1 MRKLIVSVGLILGLI
16 ASANAQT
23 KAETPAFKPYWYLGL
38 NGGVNFF
45 MGEGNNFLNKNK
57 PYVSPDKNVGG
68 LGRIALGYNFN
79 PVWGLR
85 GMLGYNAYNWG
96 TVPVATDGS
105 YPKYKFD
112 TENLTVDVMANLS
125 NWFAGY
131 RPDRKLDFSAF
142 AGLGGS
148 YLNDNTQKSS
158 VAGMLRAGVQADYH
172 LSDAVAINLILDGN
186 ATTDNYND
194 LAYTPLAFDA
204 IPEVTVGMTFKLP
217 EAKPKAPKAAEVEPV
232 KTVEPATIKPE
243 EKPVVAKVDTPKV
256 VTPVVPVTPVTKP
269 EVKPEV
275 EKPAV
280 ATTDDILNEHI
291 FYTLNQ
297 REVASTTQIDNLKR
311 IADYVQRHPEARII
325 ISGFADKNTGSLEAN
340 NEISKDRA
348 VNVANKLIREYG
360 VPYKNIWVKW
370 YGSGVQPYLAPAKN
384 RLVIVRSPNA
394 KVVIPEPKVSGVAK
408 KKKTEVVS
416 EVTVDTLAKYKNE
429 GPMYQVIHFTDGSSD
444 VNDKKEQDLIMMAA
458 LYLRRHPESRIAVSG
473 YADKAS
479 AGESKNAELSKKRAV
494 AVANTLIQRY
504 SIASDRVQVKWFGA
518 QKENGTLPTMN
529 RLVLMETIE

>member
-38 NGGVNFF
+38 NGGVNMF
-45 MGEGNNFLNKNK
+45 MGEGNNFLQNSN
-57 PYVSPDKNVGG
+57 PYVSPTKNVGG
-68 LGRIALGYNFN
+68 VGRLALGYNFN

-85 GMLGYNAYNWG
+85 GMLGYHAYDWSTTIPTG
-96 TVPVATDGS
+96 TKNV
-105 YPKYKFD
+105 KFAS
-112 TENLTVDVMANLS
+112 ENLTADVTANLS
-125 NWFAGY
+125 NWIAGY
-131 RPDRKLDFSAF
+131 NPNRKLDFTGF
-142 AGLGGS
+142 LGLGGA
-148 YLNDNTQKSS
+148 YLNDNAVKSS
-158 VAGMLRAGVQADYH
+158 VAGLFRGGVQADYH
-172 LSDAVAINLILDGN
+172 LSDAVAINVILDGN
-186 ATTDNYND
+186 VATDNYND
-194 LAYTPLAFDA
+194 LVVHT
-204 IPEVTVGMTFKLP
+204 IPTDLFADLTVGMTFKLP

-370 YGSGVQPYLAPAKN
+370 YGGGVQPYLAPAKN

-408 KKKTEVVS
+408 TKKKTEVVS

-429 GPMYQVIHFTDGSSD
+429 GPMYQVIHFTDGSVD
-444 VNDKKEQDLIMMAA
+444 VSNKKDQDLIMMAA